1 MVSAIVRQWEAG
13 DSCLSVFLSWSLGTR
28 ECKGIYNG
36 DVLVK
41 KRIRLSLQ
49 RLIGNLFGGVFSS
62 YLNAPHG
69 LELDEL
75 RQYQPGDDAR
85 SIDWKATAKTGK
97 LHSRLKLVDKRVAIV
112 FLIDRSLSEKF
123 GTFVATK
130 EEAQT
135 SVTTL
140 LVHAASEMGNEIGF
154 VTFTDRIECYSK
166 PGAGEKETLTRL
178 RHVMRK
184 TPSGKGTDLH
194 CAFAFASENAPRP
207 ALVFIMSDFL
217 APYNYERAL
226 KTLSGLHEVVP
237 VIISDRAET
246 HVPDSRG
253 LLTMQDMETG
263 VIRPVAVSTVAR
275 KPAPYLALLR
285 KLAIDHLAI
294 STGEDEEVWIKKI
307 SEFFDRRIRRGVR
320 RRR

>member
-1 MVSAIVRQWEAG
+1 M
-13 DSCLSVFLSWSLGTR
+13 
-28 ECKGIYNG
+28 
-36 DVLVK
+36 K

-97 LHSRLKLVDKRVAIV
+97 LHVRLKLVDKRVTIM
-112 FLIDRSLSEKF
+112 FLVDRSLSEKF
-123 GTFVATK
+123 GSFATTK
-130 EEAQT
+130 EDVQSDVLT
-135 SVTTL
+135 M
-140 LVHAASEMGNEIGF
+140 LVHAASETGNEIGF
-154 VTFTDRIECYSK
+154 ITFTDRIENYSK
-166 PGAGEKETLTRL
+166 PGAGEKEALTRL
-178 RHVMRK
+178 RHIMSK
-184 TPSGKGTDLH
+184 APLGKGTDLH
-194 CAFAFASENAPRP
+194 CALAFANENAPRP
-207 ALVFIMSDFL
+207 ALIFIMSDFL

-226 KTLSGLHEVVP
+226 KTMSGLHEVVP
-237 VIISDRAET
+237 IIISDSTERN
-246 HVPDSRG
+246 VPDSKG
-253 LLTMQDMETG
+253 ILTMQDMETG
-263 VIRPVAVSTVAR
+263 AIKSVAISAIAG
-275 KPAPYLALLR
+275 KPAPYMALLR

-307 SEFFDRRIRRGVR
+307 SGFFDRRIRRGVR